1 MQVRRIGD
9 TIDTLGEG
17 PVWDVQEQAF
27 YWLDIRGCLVRR
39 YDWSSGR
46 TQSWTLPEMVGS
58 LAIRERGGLLLA
70 MRSSISFFDP
80 ATGALERVA
89 APEAGRENM
98 RFNDG
103 KCDRQ
108 GRFWAGTMNDVVREP
123 SGTLYRLDPQRGCV
137 AQFNGLRTP
146 NSLAWS
152 PDGRIMYFADS
163 RSQVIHAYPYEPA
176 TGELGAPRVFHTV
189 EPPAIPDGATVDA
202 EGFVWSALYGGSRVV
217 RIAPDGRVDRTI
229 ELPVEQPT
237 SCQFAGPNLDVLFI
251 TTARQ
256 RLTQEQL
263 AQQPLAGALLAAD
276 VGVRG
281 LPETR
286 YRG

>member
-1 MQVRRIGD
+1 MLKRTPLQVANRNV
-9 TIDTLGEG
+9 E
-17 PVWDVQEQAF
+17 
-27 YWLDIRGCLVRR
+27 
-39 YDWSSGR
+39 
-46 TQSWTLPEMVGS
+46 
-58 LAIRERGGLLLA
+58 
-70 MRSSISFFDP
+70 
-80 ATGALERVA
+80 
-89 APEAGRENM
+89 
-98 RFNDG
+98 
-103 KCDRQ
+103 DR
-108 GRFWAGTMNDVVREP
+108 
-123 SGTLYRLDPQRGCV
+123 YRL
-137 AQFNGLRTP
+137 L
-146 NSLAWS
+146 
-152 PDGRIMYFADS
+152 
-163 RSQVIHAYPYEPA
+163 
-176 TGELGAPRVFHTV
+176 V
-189 EPPAIPDGATVDA
+189 EGITDYAIYMLDA

-237 SCQFAGPNLDVLFI
+237 SCQFAGPNLDVLFV

>member
-9 TIDTLGEG
+9 TIDILGEG

-70 MRSSISFFDP
+70 MRSSIAFFDP

-108 GRFWAGTMNDVVREP
+108 GRFWSGTMNDLVREP

-237 SCQFAGPNLDVLFI
+237 SCQFAGPDLDVLFI

>member
-9 TIDTLGEG
+9 TIDILGEG

-27 YWLDIRGCLVRR
+27 YWLDIRGCRVRR

-58 LAIRERGGLLLA
+58 LAVRERGGLLLA

-108 GRFWAGTMNDVVREP
+108 GRFWAGTMNDLVREP

>member
-9 TIDTLGEG
+9 TIDILGEG

-108 GRFWAGTMNDVVREP
+108 GRFWSGTMNDLVREP

-237 SCQFAGPNLDVLFI
+237 SCQFAGPDLDVLFI

>member
-9 TIDTLGEG
+9 TIDILGEG

-108 GRFWAGTMNDVVREP
+108 GRFWSGTMNDLVREP

>member
-9 TIDTLGEG
+9 TIDILGEG

-58 LAIRERGGLLLA
+58 LAVRERGGLLLA

-108 GRFWAGTMNDVVREP
+108 GRFWAGTMNDLVREP

-256 RLTQEQL
+256 RLTPEQL

>member
-9 TIDTLGEG
+9 TIDILGEG

-58 LAIRERGGLLLA
+58 LAVRERGGLLLA

-108 GRFWAGTMNDVVREP
+108 GRFWAGTMNDLVREP

-176 TGELGAPRVFHTV
+176 NGELGAPRVFHTV

-237 SCQFAGPNLDVLFI
+237 SCQFAGPNLDVLFV

>member
-9 TIDTLGEG
+9 TIDILGEG

-70 MRSSISFFDP
+70 MRSSIAFFDP

-108 GRFWAGTMNDVVREP
+108 GRFWSGTMNDLVREP